1 MRAFGKLPL
10 LALLLLPVML
20 LAQNA
25 DEAKIKQERR
35 RLLIEQTLADLQN
48 LKLGENRAI
57 VFAKIGGLVW
67 DADKKRAR
75 AFFQTA
81 ANELMNAQAVAEA
94 APKSSSYQNDLLI
107 GSSTRPMVL
116 NAIASRDAELALD
129 LLARS
134 RPAAVVKA
142 LTFSSVK
149 DSKITNAGNS
159 AYLVQNEINLEQSFY
174 RMAADQNPEKAE
186 KLLKESLSRS
196 VSSETLNLLKKLA
209 EKDPNSATEL
219 GSRIADKLI
228 QAKFSKDGQA
238 DYQTLQAVIAFL
250 NEFVA
255 PGNSTAKP
263 LKLDDGQMRQLSEKL
278 ISYFLG
284 EGGSEAYYLAYSIM
298 PIAEKLSPS
307 SVESL
312 KRVAKTSP
320 RGDMG
325 FPYDPDVQKLLSGET
340 TPDQMLAEAK
350 KYSSNWQRQIYQSA
364 ANKLVNAGNMSR
376 AMEVLMENFSD
387 DALEEALRNLNSQY
401 ANSLIGAGKF
411 TEAEQLIDLMPESSR
426 PSALINLANSLYPR
440 NPSENKTL
448 ALAILN
454 KARALAGERPETS
467 NDMYPL
473 MQIISAYANIEP
485 VEAFRLYESLVPQ
498 MNELTDAAAV
508 INGFQ
513 GGANIRDGEYV
524 LNQGNSFGFYGA
536 DFSMLSTFSKSDF
549 DRTVKLIDSFNRRE
563 VRISLKLQ
571 LIESLN

>member
-10 LALLLLPVML
+10 LALLLLPVVL

-57 VFAKIGGLVW
+57 VYAKIGSLVW
-67 DADKKRAR
+67 DADQKRAR

-81 ANELMNAQAVAEA
+81 VNELMNAQAVAEA
-94 APKSSSYQNDLLI
+94 APKSSTYQNDLLM
-107 GSSTRPMVL
+107 GSSTRPTVL
-116 NAIASRDAELALD
+116 NAVASRDAELALD
-129 LLARS
+129 LMARS

-142 LTFSSVK
+142 LTLSSGK

-159 AYLVQNEINLEQSFY
+159 AYLAQNEINLEQTFY
-174 RMAADQNPEKAE
+174 RMAADQNPEKAA
-186 KLLKESLSRS
+186 KLLQESLSKS

-209 EKDPNSATEL
+209 EKDPDSATEL

-250 NEFVA
+250 NEFIA
-255 PGNSTAKP
+255 PGNSATKS
-263 LKLDDGQMRQLSEKL
+263 LKLDEGQMHQLGEKL
-278 ISYFLG
+278 ITYFLG

-307 SVESL
+307 SVEAL

-325 FPYDPDVQKLLSGET
+325 FQYDPDVQKLLSGET
-340 TPDQMLAEAK
+340 TPDKMLAEAK

-364 ANKLVNAGNMSR
+364 ASKLVNAGNMPR
-376 AMEVLMENFSD
+376 AMEVLKENFLD

-401 ANSLIGAGKF
+401 ANSLISTGNF
-411 TEAEQLIDLMPESSR
+411 TEAEQLIDQMPESSR
-426 PSALINLANSLYPR
+426 ASSLVNLANSLYPR
-440 NPSENKTL
+440 NPGENKTL

-454 KARALAGERPETS
+454 KARTLTGERPETS

-485 VEAFRLYESLVPQ
+485 SEAFRLYESLVPQ

-513 GGANIRDGEYV
+513 GGSNIREGEYV

-571 LIESLN
+571 LIETLN